1 MKYRKRV
8 ELKKTQQNKRRNRIN
23 KKKVR
28 LRKILKDMETKIYI
42 ETKKT
47 DNHQNYNKK
56 NNKKGEKK
64 KKRKIRKSKKVKNTL
79 KNFKVFYQNVS
90 YA

>member
-8 ELKKTQQNKRRNRIN
+8 ELKKTQSNKRKNRIS

-28 LRKILKDMETKIYI
+28 LRKTLKDMETKIYI

-64 KKRKIRKSKKVKNTL
+64 KKRKIRKSKKVENTL
-79 KNFKVFYQNVS
+79 KNFKVFYQNVL